1 MTRPIAVVCVTYN
14 AGDHVGAM
22 LASVHR
28 DDSDRE
34 VPVIVIDNGSS
45 DGTVEL
51 LRAASGIEVVEQ
63 TNVGYAG
70 GLNRGIAEA
79 PTGHDILVLNPD
91 VILRPGALDRL
102 SAVLQAQDDVAIAV
116 PALFDTLGVLL
127 PSLRRAPVWWRTLV
141 EAVVGGSRA
150 GRLGESF
157 PPDVHRGL
165 QDADWATGAA
175 LLIRRDVVDE
185 VGPWDESFF
194 LYSEETEYC
203 LRVRDAGYRLVCEP
217 QATMVHVGGELGRNA
232 RLWALRAV
240 NRVRLQRRRSRTSA
254 AALRAA
260 SVVFESRRAL
270 LGDAVSR
277 AAIRALLSRDLDGVA
292 AQLTRE
298 LGGEPTWS
306 R

>member
-22 LASVHR
+22 LGSVHR
-28 DDSDRE
+28 AVSDRE

-45 DGTVEL
+45 DGSVEL
-51 LRAASGIEVVEQ
+51 LRAASGIQVVEQ

-79 PTGHDILVLNPD
+79 RAGHDILVLNPD
-91 VILRPGALDRL
+91 VVLRPGALDRL
-102 SAVLQAQDDVAIAV
+102 SAVFEGHDDVAIAV
-116 PALFDTLGVLL
+116 PALFDTSGRLL
-127 PSLRRAPVWWRTLV
+127 PSLRRAPVWWRTLT

-157 PPDVHRGL
+157 PPDVQGGL

-175 LLIRRDVVDE
+175 MLIRRDVIDE

-217 QATMVHVGGELGRNA
+217 QAEMTHVGGEMGHNPT
-232 RLWALRAV
+232 LWALRAV
-240 NRVRLQRRRSRTSA
+240 NRVRLQRRRGRPSA
-254 AALRAA
+254 AALRVAT
-260 SVVFESRRAL
+260 VIFESRRAL

-277 AAIRALLSRDLDGVA
+277 AALRALLSRDLEEVA
-292 AQLTRE
+292 VQLTRE

-306 R
+306 S

>member
-1 MTRPIAVVCVTYN
+1 MTRRVAVVGVTYN
-14 AGDHVGAM
+14 AADHVLTM
-22 LASVHR
+22 L
-28 DDSDRE
+28 DSLSDGSSAPQI
-34 VPVIVIDNGSS
+34 PVILVDNGSR
-45 DGTVEL
+45 DETCEL
-51 LRAASGIEVVEQ
+51 LREVSDIHLIEQ
-63 TNVGYAG
+63 RNTGYAG

-79 PTGHDILVLNPD
+79 PAGHDILVLNPD
-91 VILRPGALDRL
+91 VVLQPGAMDRL
-102 SAVLQAQDDVAIAV
+102 SAVLDEHDDVAIVV
-116 PALFDTLGVLL
+116 PALLDEAGHLL
-127 PSLRRAPVWWRTLV
+127 PSLRCAPVWWRTLV

-157 PPDVHRGL
+157 QPGVDGDL

-175 LLIRRDVVDE
+175 MLMRRDVIDE

-217 QATMVHVGGELGRNA
+217 RAAMVHVGGEMGRDA

-240 NRVRLQRRRSRTSA
+240 NRVRLQRRRSRPSA

-260 SVVFESRRAL
+260 SVVFESRRAV

-277 AAIRALLSRDLDGVA
+277 AALRALLSRDLEGVA
-292 AQLTRE
+292 VQLTRE

-306 R
+306 G

>member
-1 MTRPIAVVCVTYN
+1 MTRPVAVVCVTYN
-14 AGDHVGAM
+14 AGDHVGDM
-22 LASVHR
+22 LGSVHR
-28 DDSDRE
+28 AISDRE

-51 LRAASGIEVVEQ
+51 LRAASGIQVVEQ

-79 PTGHDILVLNPD
+79 PVGHDILALNPD
-91 VILRPGALDRL
+91 VVLRPGAVDRL
-102 SAVLQAQDDVAIAV
+102 SAVFEERDDVAIAV
-116 PALFDTLGVLL
+116 PALFDTSGRLL

-141 EAVVGGSRA
+141 EAFVGGSRA

-157 PPDVHRGL
+157 QPDLQGGL

-175 LLIRRDVVDE
+175 MLIRRDVFDE
-185 VGPWDESFF
+185 VGPWDQSFF
-194 LYSEETEYC
+194 LYSEETEFC
-203 LRVRDAGYRLVCEP
+203 LRVRDAGHRLVCEP
-217 QATMVHVGGELGRNA
+217 QSAMMHVGGEMGRNA

-240 NRVRLQRRRSRTSA
+240 NRVRLQRRRSRPSA

-277 AAIRALLSRDLDGVA
+277 AAIRALLSRDLEGVA
-292 AQLTRE
+292 VQLTRE
-298 LGGEPTWS
+298 LGGDPARS
-306 R
+306 G